1 MGGQAGAELSE
12 AAGVLGPSGE
22 SCGLSFA
29 LPFVFWAL
37 ISHSPR
43 DRDRGRAGQ
52 VEEPGKWQQPADS
65 ANTSRVSPIGTPCWI
80 PVPAGDCT
88 GLVLS
93 PG

>member
-1 MGGQAGAELSE
+1 M
-12 AAGVLGPSGE
+12 LGPSGE

-43 DRDRGRAGQ
+43 DKDRGKAGQ

-65 ANTSRVSPIGTPCWI
+65 ANTYRVSLIDTR
-80 PVPAGDCT
+80 VLHPAGF
-88 GLVLS
+88 
-93 PG
+93 